1 MEPKGTAKPNIET
14 NFGRRTVGKLRGW
27 PGTTKQI
34 SKHMISPMLAELTGN
49 LHIGLAAVGSA
60 IGVGIIG
67 MKAAE
72 ATGRNPG
79 AAGEIRNMA
88 IIFAALAEGVVFFAI
103 FLAKGQ

>member
-1 MEPKGTAKPNIET
+1 MFT
-14 NFGRRTVGKLRGW
+14 
-27 PGTTKQI
+27 
-34 SKHMISPMLAELTGN
+34 PMLAAAAEVAGEVAKAAGTSGN
-49 LHIGLAAVGSA
+49 LHIGLAALGSA

-79 AAGEIRNMA
+79 AAGAIRNQA

>member
-1 MEPKGTAKPNIET
+1 
-14 NFGRRTVGKLRGW
+14 
-27 PGTTKQI
+27 
-34 SKHMISPMLAELTGN
+34 MLAATEGS
-49 LHIGLAAVGSA
+49 LHIGMAAMGSA
-60 IGVGIIG
+60 IGVAIIG

-103 FLAKGQ
+103 FLGKLGMLGK

>member
-1 MEPKGTAKPNIET
+1 M
-14 NFGRRTVGKLRGW
+14 
-27 PGTTKQI
+27 
-34 SKHMISPMLAELTGN
+34 TGS
-49 LHIGLAAVGSA
+49 LHIGLAALGSA

-79 AAGEIRNMA
+79 AAGAIRNQA

-103 FLAKGQ
+103 FLGQVTFRVRGREALRPILSALIYEFARPFRRCSTDRQPGR

>member
-1 MEPKGTAKPNIET
+1 M
-14 NFGRRTVGKLRGW
+14 F
-27 PGTTKQI
+27 
-34 SKHMISPMLAELTGN
+34 SPMLAAAADVAGVAAEAVKATGMTGS
-49 LHIGLAAVGSA
+49 LHIGLAAIGSA

-103 FLAKGQ
+103 FLAPK